1 MVTPVAASL
10 KEVIQSAKSLKER
23 LTAISDAAYSIVGT
37 ASEDVEERLEG
48 TGPDASGLTVEGE
61 DLMTMPMGVEGM
73 MTIPTDMETL
83 MTTAMDIMVVMVG
96 QRWPYK
102 VLKFHC
108 SFGRRP
114 PRPRNASLNGGD
126 RRKLRPTAL
135 GQLGGGQGAAK
146 GPHHSS
152 EVAGESD
159 TNLVLTPEPAGRLL
173 AVRAPEE
180 HYVDQRREHYEL
192 AALFTVAGSISDFY
206 VQVEDNIVAQSGF
219 VKFLRDY
226 VSEKM
231 AVNKTTWNMISLG
244 RDGLN
249 RKVVRSKHLI
259 RFAELLPIFPEVPP
273 DSLLWDFVDVINN
286 QSAPKACYIAFSA
299 TKMKRHDVIL
309 QYHKAEAIIEHVGDV
324 SSLEGKVQR
333 IHDASGME
341 LRLWSCGAEDI
352 FAGFHL
358 DPATSN
364 QLQNL
369 YGVHGNSQ
377 GMGGAP
383 AVTILAQTLAEVVGK
398 GTFEVVFK
406 RPLSVQMINLRMGGF
421 LRPAAKNKKQPELAD
436 PDFDFVFPDA
446 EIALGRGRAPA
457 GLNQSVPRGA
467 RPQVPA
473 HGLCSVYEPLT
484 NFSGREFFWR
494 SPTSRPAAGVE
505 CVKVTLLEAPKSNVI
520 LRTIRIRSLKT
531 TAAARRMTPLGRST
545 LLRFDRPSLQRPEE
559 TAQVFQPK
567 WQDEMRSWAKN
578 VLVAFGS
585 GALFGSLGF
594 VVTMLPRIQPS
605 KVRRRTGEVHRRGR
619 DMVGAQND
627 PLCSLIHLGSC

>member
-1 MVTPVAASL
+1 MTGIPRRTPCASL
-10 KEVIQSAKSLKER
+10 
-23 LTAISDAAYSIVGT
+23 
-37 ASEDVEERLEG
+37 
-48 TGPDASGLTVEGE
+48 
-61 DLMTMPMGVEGM
+61 GVLLI
-73 MTIPTDMETL
+73 TKD
-83 MTTAMDIMVVMVG
+83 
-96 QRWPYK
+96 YFK
-102 VLKFHC
+102 KH
-108 SFGRRP
+108 
-114 PRPRNASLNGGD
+114 
-126 RRKLRPTAL
+126 
-135 GQLGGGQGAAK
+135 
-146 GPHHSS
+146 
-152 EVAGESD
+152 
-159 TNLVLTPEPAGRLL
+159 NLL
-173 AVRAPEE
+173 
-180 HYVDQRREHYEL
+180 
-192 AALFTVAGSISDFY
+192 
-206 VQVEDNIVAQSGF
+206 
-219 VKFLRDY
+219 
-226 VSEKM
+226 
-231 AVNKTTWNMISLG
+231 
-244 RDGLN
+244 
-249 RKVVRSKHLI
+249 
-259 RFAELLPIFPEVPP
+259 
-273 DSLLWDFVDVINN
+273 
-286 QSAPKACYIAFSA
+286 
-299 TKMKRHDVIL
+299 
-309 QYHKAEAIIEHVGDV
+309 
-324 SSLEGKVQR
+324 SSLF
-333 IHDASGME
+333 DNPPA
-341 LRLWSCGAEDI
+341 DI

-531 TAAARRMTPLGRST
+531 TAAARRMTP
-545 LLRFDRPSLQRPEE
+545 EE

-585 GALFGSLGF
+585 GALFGSSLRCSRGF
-594 VVTMLPRIQPS
+594 NLPKFEEGREKFTEEDVTWWEL
-605 KVRRRTGEVHRRGR
+605 KT
-619 DMVGAQND
+619 
-627 PLCSLIHLGSC
+627 IHCAV